1 MMTSGDACP
10 TIRLGLVGTRH
21 TGALALMAQQREVV
35 YVIYCQSLT
44 GCFAYLNLSVT
55 GLLPGGVMVTL
66 EILVL
71 SLEVRVLP
79 G

>member
-1 MMTSGDACP
+1 M
-10 TIRLGLVGTRH
+10 
-21 TGALALMAQQREVV
+21 
-35 YVIYCQSLT
+35 
-44 GCFAYLNLSVT
+44 CFAYLKDSVT

>member
-1 MMTSGDACP
+1 MLFYTG
-10 TIRLGLVGTRH
+10 GTVAK
-21 TGALALMAQQREVV
+21 GEIEKREHGIGSVLSSPFLLFV
-35 YVIYCQSLT
+35 SLRPVR
-44 GCFAYLNLSVT
+44 GWVFSVDKISRKAM
-55 GLLPGGVMVTL
+55 LPGGVMVTL